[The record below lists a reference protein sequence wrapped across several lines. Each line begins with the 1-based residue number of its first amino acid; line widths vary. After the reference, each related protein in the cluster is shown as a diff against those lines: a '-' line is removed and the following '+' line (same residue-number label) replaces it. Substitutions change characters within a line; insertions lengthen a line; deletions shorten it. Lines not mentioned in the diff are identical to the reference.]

1 MKALVIGLDGGTY
14 SILDPLMAAG
24 HMPNL
29 REAVGGGARGN
40 LLSTVPPVTAL
51 AWPSFLTG
59 KNPGKHGLFGWQE
72 RLNADFERPWVS
84 SRKIHGPKLWQLA
97 NEQGLRTC
105 FMNVPVT
112 YPPEPLNGAMVSGML
127 TPGLE
132 ARFTYPPE
140 LREALLASVPEYRID
155 VDVQHTEHDA
165 GDSDA
170 IRGFLREVG
179 SATRARG
186 EAAQWLLERDRPDLA
201 VVVFEMPD
209 RLQHILWGYIERA
222 LSARHGPGP
231 GLPMREE
238 LLNCY
243 RLLDQEV
250 GRLVDLLPRDG
261 YFVLLSDHGFGPLDT
276 LVHIDAWLVEQGWL
290 VYDRYLA
297 GRRQVMR
304 RIARLA
310 GGFFPPSLK
319 RKGRQALPQW
329 KTLDWEETRAYAGL
343 PSENGVFLNVRGREP
358 AGVVREADYG
368 TLRNEIIEA
377 LRCWRDPRTGE
388 PIMRAVH
395 QREEIYRGPF
405 VADAPDIV
413 FELCEGYKVSHLPSR
428 GDLLTDVSHLPH
440 GFHERKGVFAMR
452 GPGIPSDI
460 EVAQCSIE
468 DVVPTLLY
476 ALGLS
481 LPDDL
486 DGSVLFEAFA
496 PTWRSRNPLLSHRA
510 AEAEDR
516 HGAHSAYS
524 DEEEAAI
531 AEHLRNLGY
540 LE

>member
-14 SILDPLMAAG
+14 RILDPLMAAG

-29 REAVGGGARGN
+29 RKAVSGGARGN

-72 RLNADFERPWVS
+72 RLNADFARPWVN

-105 FMNVPVT
+105 LMNVPVT
-112 YPPEPLNGAMVSGML
+112 YPPEPLNGTMVSGML

-140 LREALLASVPEYRID
+140 LQEALLASVPGYKID
-155 VDVQHTEHDA
+155 VDVQHTEHDTRDPD
-165 GDSDA
+165 GV
-170 IRGFLREVG
+170 RRFLREVR
-179 SATRARG
+179 STTRARG
-186 EAAQWLLERDRPDLA
+186 EAAQWLLERHPPDLA

-209 RLQHILWGYIERA
+209 RLQHILWRYIEPA
-222 LSARHGPGP
+222 SSAHHPPEPGSP
-231 GLPMREE
+231 PREE
-238 LLNCY
+238 LLTCY
-243 RLLDQEV
+243 RVLDQEV
-250 GRLVDLLPRDG
+250 GRLVNLLPRDT
-261 YFVLLSDHGFGPLDT
+261 YLVLLSDHGFGPLDT
-276 LVHIDAWLVEQGWL
+276 LVHLNKWLVEQGWL
-290 VYDRYLA
+290 MYDRYRA
-297 GRRQVMR
+297 DRRQLVR

-310 GGFFPPSLK
+310 AKWLPSSLK
-319 RKGRQALPQW
+319 EKGRRALPQW
-329 KTLDWEETRAYAGL
+329 NTLDWDQTWAYAGL
-343 PSENGVFLNVRGREP
+343 PSENGVFLNVRRREP
-358 AGVVREADYG
+358 AGVVYEADYS
-368 TLRNEIIEA
+368 TLRDEIIEA
-377 LRCWRDPRTGE
+377 LRCWQDPRTGE
-388 PIMRAVH
+388 PIMRAVY

-413 FELCEGYKVSHLPSR
+413 FELREGYKVSHLPSR
-428 GDLLTDVSHLPH
+428 GDLLTDVSSQPH
-440 GFHERKGVFAMR
+440 GFHEREGVFAMS
-452 GPGIPSDI
+452 GPGIRSDV
-460 EVAQCSIE
+460 ELTECSIE

-486 DGSVLFEAFA
+486 DGCVLLEAFA
-496 PTWRSRNPLLSHRA
+496 PTWRSRYPLRSHTAPEAQDRA
-510 AEAEDR
+510 R
-516 HGAHSAYS
+516 GRSAYS
-524 DEEEAAI
+524 DEEEEAI